1 MFDALILFSVVA
13 LVVFVIAPFLV
24 TMCCLATFRIVKTII
39 IKYHTGQVV
48 QDEHR
53 GPDQGHVNLAMDL
66 DVNDLQSVQPQSTR
80 TSIGLLGS
88 LRSSMGHNNV
98 LEVALEEV
106 LVHHDELSKAYEGED
121 LIAEQQMK
129 KTNALG
135 SSLGSKNLTLA
146 LKQVF
151 KINNEIDTQQMLGS
165 TWPQPKKIN
174 K

>member
-1 MFDALILFSVVA
+1 M
-13 LVVFVIAPFLV
+13 
-24 TMCCLATFRIVKTII
+24 
-39 IKYHTGQVV
+39 
-48 QDEHR
+48 
-53 GPDQGHVNLAMDL
+53 
-66 DVNDLQSVQPQSTR
+66 
-80 TSIGLLGS
+80 
-88 LRSSMGHNNV
+88 RSSLGHNNV

-135 SSLGSKNLTLA
+135 SSLGSKNLTMA

-151 KINNEIDTQQMLGS
+151 KINNEIDAQQMLGS

>member
-1 MFDALILFSVVA
+1 MVDALILFSVVA

-53 GPDQGHVNLAMDL
+53 GLDQGHVNLAMEL
-66 DVNDLQSVQPQSTR
+66 DVNDLQPVQPQRR

-88 LRSSMGHNNV
+88 LRSSLGHNNV

-135 SSLGSKNLTLA
+135 SSLGSKNLTMA

-151 KINNEIDTQQMLGS
+151 KINNEIDAQQMLGS
-165 TWPQPKKIN
+165 TWPQPKGIK